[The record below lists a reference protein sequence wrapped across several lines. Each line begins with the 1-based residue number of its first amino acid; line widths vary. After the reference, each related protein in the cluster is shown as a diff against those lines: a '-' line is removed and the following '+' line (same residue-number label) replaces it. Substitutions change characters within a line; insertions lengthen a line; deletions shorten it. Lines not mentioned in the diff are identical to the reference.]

1 MARMRPSGWVGR
13 MAGMD
18 NAILWR
24 VAVVQLLAVFVLSLV
39 LAILLP
45 HSFFNSWGWITGP
58 LAWLGCAW
66 LTARVVGLEVAPV
79 LLRAVA
85 AGVVSLIFVI
95 LGLHWLGAL
104 IAIGLF
110 AALCARLPR
119 PLAGEPR

>member
-1 MARMRPSGWVGR
+1 MPD
-13 MAGMD
+13 MD

-45 HSFFNSWGWITGP
+45 HSFFDSWGWITGP
-58 LAWLGCAW
+58 IAWLLCAW

-119 PLAGEPR
+119 QLAGELR